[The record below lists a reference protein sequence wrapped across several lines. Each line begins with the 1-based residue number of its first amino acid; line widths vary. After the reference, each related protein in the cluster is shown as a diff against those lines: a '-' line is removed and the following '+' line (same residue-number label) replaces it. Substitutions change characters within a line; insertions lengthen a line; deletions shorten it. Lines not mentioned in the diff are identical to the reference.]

1 MSIISRFKDKIQQYI
16 DVQLK
21 LFKLSFIGT
30 TANVLSYFIFLLI
43 GLFIF
48 FCILMFL
55 GMGITELFVML
66 GFTRMAA
73 LFMTIGVYI
82 LLLGLLIL
90 LRRPV
95 TRFFASGVITVL
107 TDSDKDDDD
116 DDKDDKK

>member
-55 GMGITELFVML
+55 GFGMVEMFVAL
-66 GFTRMAA
+66 EFTRTAA
-73 LFMTIGVYI
+73 LFMTIGVYV
-82 LLLGLLIL
+82 LLLGLLVL

-95 TRFFASGVITVL
+95 TEFFASGVITVL

-116 DDKDDKK
+116 DDKDDNK